1 MRGRPLSIIR
11 LEPPRQPP
19 LICPQILSPCWCP
32 TELVV
37 KGEHKEFALPPA
49 PGKEF
54 NFMHG
59 VGMTYE
65 AKHVRECLRKGKDV
79 EEG

>member
-1 MRGRPLSIIR
+1 M
-11 LEPPRQPP
+11 
-19 LICPQILSPCWCP
+19 
-32 TELVV
+32 

-65 AKHVRECLRKGKDV
+65 VKHVRECLRKGKDV